1 MLQAEL
7 KVTSGKQAGNVIP
20 LTSGKFLVGREED
33 CHLRPNSDLISR
45 HHCVFTLDEYAL
57 RIRDLGSTNGTL
69 VNGEKIRGGVVLKP
83 GDIVSIGKLEFEV
96 SLRDPSGDDTKTQLR
111 IDSETQVNL
120 PEGDGQ
126 PATAPAPSGQVIA
139 AEEGAVEEPSSADTL
154 AEMPVMQP
162 PPPPQGDTAF
172 MGTPGMPMQP
182 PLGYPMYPQQMMPYG
197 YPGYPGMFP
206 QQMGYPGMP
215 GMYPQQ
221 PMLPQ
226 PEQGGSAAP
235 PASPP
240 VGEVGLRLPDPSE
253 TGAKAPAA
261 PDPNATPEQKSAAA
275 KSKEEAPGM
284 AADIIQQYLKR
295 RPGGGS

>member
-7 KVTSGKQAGNVIP
+7 KVTSGKQAGNTIP
-20 LTSGKFLVGREED
+20 LSPGKFLVGREED

-69 VNGEKIRGGVVLKP
+69 VNGERIRGGVVLKP
-83 GDIVSIGKLEFEV
+83 GDIVAFGKLEFEV
-96 SLRDPSGDDTKTQLR
+96 LLHDPTSDDTKTQLR
-111 IDSETQVNL
+111 IDSETKYDL
-120 PEGDGQ
+120 PQHADLDDTVQTEI
-126 PATAPAPSGQVIA
+126 GQVIDAGENA
-139 AEEGAVEEPSSADTL
+139 AGDPSTSDTL
-154 AEMPVMQP
+154 NEIPAMQFP
-162 PPPPQGDTAF
+162 PPPSGDTAF
-172 MGTPGMPMQP
+172 MPPPGMPMQQ

-197 YPGYPGMFP
+197 YPGYPGMYP
-206 QQMGYPGMP
+206 QMGYPPVP

-221 PMLPQ
+221 PMAPPPQ
-226 PEQGGSAAP
+226 TAEPAAAP
-235 PASPP
+235 APEI
-240 VGEVGLRLPDPSE
+240 GIRLPDPAS
-253 TGAKAPAA
+253 TGVKPLPP

-295 RPGGGS
+295 RPGSGS